1 MDRISAP
8 PVSPPV
14 SPPAA
19 PPDSLVGD
27 IERFL
32 EEALAGLA
40 PEAARAGPGRPR
52 VLPSL
57 CLWAGLLVCVL
68 RGFGGQVAVWRL
80 LTVRGLWDYPRFPVS
95 DQAVYTRL
103 AAAGTAPLEALF
115 RGVSG
120 VLAARLAPY
129 ADRTLAAF
137 AADVVAFDEMTLDK

>member
-1 MDRISAP
+1 MERISAP

-40 PEAARAGPGRPR
+40 PEAARSGPGRPR

-68 RGFGGQVAVWRL
+68 RGFGSYPALWRL
-80 LTVRGLWDYPRFPVS
+80 LSQRQLWFYPRFPVS
-95 DQAVYTRL
+95 DQTVYNRL
-103 AAAGTAPLEALF
+103 AQAGTAPLEQLF
-115 RGVSG
+115 AHITA

-129 ADRTLAAF
+129 
-137 AADVVAFDEMTLDK
+137 